1 MILTCGVTNESN
13 FLKNGG
19 RRRRRGEA
27 RIWAPTRKE
36 KAAAHSKSFFQNF

>member
-1 MILTCGVTNESN
+1 MKAINLFE
-13 FLKNGG
+13 KNGG

-27 RIWAPTRKE
+27 RIWAPTREE